1 MEIGLSTQLFVN
13 QRLTSHILD
22 QIREAGIRQVEI
34 FAARQH
40 LDYHDANHV
49 RDVAQWFA
57 DHPVSLHSVHAPVY
71 AGFDGQRSGGLA
83 ISLAYAEKRL
93 RIDSMDEI
101 KRTLEAA
108 ERVPFRYLVV
118 HLGLAEDE
126 YNLRKFDAAFTSFE
140 HLKIFAKERGVQ
152 LLLENTP
159 GELGAPERLA
169 QFIQYTRLEVKVCLD
184 TGHAHL
190 TGGVEPALEMLKPHV
205 GALHLHDNHH
215 EEDEHL
221 LPFAGTIEWQPA
233 IQSFRSLGDSILSLL
248 EPLDHG
254 PEATGMPRVQETIRK
269 INDLAS

>member
-13 QRLTSHILD
+13 QRLSSHILD
-22 QIREAGIRQVEI
+22 QIREAGITQIEI

-40 LDYHDANHV
+40 LDYHDVNHV
-49 RDVAQWFA
+49 RDVAQWFR
-57 DHPVSLHSVHAPVY
+57 DHAVRLHSVHAPVF
-71 AGFDGQRSGGLA
+71 AGIDGERSGGLA
-83 ISLAYAEKRL
+83 ISLAYTEKRL

-101 KRTLEAA
+101 KRALEAA

-126 YNLRKFDAAFTSFE
+126 YNLRKFDAAFTSLE

-159 GELGAPERLA
+159 GDLGGPERLA
-169 QFIQYTRLEVKVCLD
+169 QFIQYTRLDVKVCFD

-190 TGGVEPALEMLKPHV
+190 AGGVEPGLEMLKPYV
-205 GALHLHDNHH
+205 AALHLHDNHH

-221 LPFAGTIEWQPA
+221 LPFAGTIEWQPVLRA
-233 IQSFRSLGDSILSLL
+233 VRTLAEPAVCLL

-269 INDLAS
+269 INEIPS